1 MGPAA
6 MPLLEGGPLS
16 SDPRQAVRTPPEHL
30 CLQTESWVWEVVEP
44 PGPSSRSGINS
55 LPSLVKFPVGHL
67 AKGLSLELPTGPGFV
82 SWVPRLLPY
91 SDFLSHLR
99 APDERTIRLVPSSLD
114 GLGLAEP
121 SNKQRRKITTE

>member
-1 MGPAA
+1 MAQK
-6 MPLLEGGPLS
+6 LTIIGPLKA
-16 SDPRQAVRTPPEHL
+16 PFRQPIGIWNTHTLELVGV
-30 CLQTESWVWEVVEP
+30 QP

-67 AKGLSLELPTGPGFV
+67 AKGLSMELPTGPGFV